1 MLTTQLAKKL
11 FIDHIVLVVSDIRRT
26 KDFYSKI
33 FGEPGY
39 QGEASVTYNIG
50 RTRLFLTLPHV
61 ALPPNDIFSPNRIGL
76 EHFAIG
82 IESVDDLKEVEK
94 TLNEGSI
101 KHSGIHIDS
110 HSHKE
115 KIWLDD
121 PDKIR
126 IEFFT

>member
-1 MLTTQLAKKL
+1 MIPLQLAQKL
-11 FIDHIVLVVSDIRRT
+11 FIDHIVLVISNIRRT
-26 KDFYSKI
+26 KEFYSNV
-33 FGEPGY
+33 FGEPSY
-39 QGEASVTYNIG
+39 QDEASAMYQIG
-50 RTRLFLTLPHV
+50 PTRLFLTLPHGT
-61 ALPPNDIFSPNRIGL
+61 LPTADTFSPNRIGL
-76 EHFAIG
+76 EHFAIA
-82 IESVDDLKEVEK
+82 IETIDDLKEIEK
-94 TLNEGSI
+94 ILNAGSI